1 MTAHI
6 LDGKALAANI
16 RQELKAKIAKLPTLP
31 HLAVIMV
38 GNNPASIIYV
48 RNKLKAAAEIGIQ
61 TSLHEFSAEISQQE
75 IIDLIHT
82 LNQDSSINGIM
93 IQLPLPK
100 HLNES
105 EILKTISPQKDVDG
119 FHPYN
124 IGLLQS
130 DDSQAMIAATPKG
143 IMRLLEHTDV
153 ELSGKQALVIG
164 RSQIVGKPI
173 ALLLLNKDCTVT
185 IAHSK
190 TTNLQALIKN
200 ADIVIAACGCPE
212 FIKGSWLKENSTII
226 DVGINHLDGRLCG
239 DVEFSTAV
247 EKAAIITPVP
257 KGVGPMTI
265 AMLLEN
271 TFEAYLKQN

>member
-6 LDGKALAANI
+6 LDGKALAENI

-31 HLAVIMV
+31 HLAIIMV

-130 DDSQAMIAATPKG
+130 NDSQAMIAATPKG
-143 IMRLLEHTDV
+143 IMRLLEHTNV

-173 ALLLLNKDCTVT
+173 AMLLLNKDCTVT